1 MISYS
6 QTLKKLRSLNKM
18 TQSDVADILGI
29 DRSTYAYYEKGT
41 TRPDLE
47 CILKLC
53 KLYKVDLNQI
63 TNMLLQDEGTSITFK
78 SLDNKEQ
85 GKESFFSRIDLLNVD
100 EYEKMILLFYR
111 QIPDSYKKL
120 YFVRIKQIFDE
131 FSSLIEDE
139 K

>member
-6 QTLKKLRSLNKM
+6 QTLKRLRSLNKM

-120 YFVRIKQIFDE
+120 YFVRIKQSFDE